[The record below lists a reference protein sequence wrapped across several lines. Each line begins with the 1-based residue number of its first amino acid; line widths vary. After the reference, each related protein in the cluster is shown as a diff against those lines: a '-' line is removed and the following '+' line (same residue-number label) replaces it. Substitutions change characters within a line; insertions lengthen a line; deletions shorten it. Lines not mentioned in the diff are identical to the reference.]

1 LQRYLMKS
9 NAWRFPQ
16 GLINAESFILLL
28 VDCRKLAVLLEN
40 KKSVPEL
47 ESFMT
52 LYCKKRN
59 VDYKKDIGWLV
70 VLEKILKLDLPT
82 EHLFNVFFAFTT
94 KYIPKFTKENA
105 QIYDLFRLLLQY
117 HDPQISCH
125 LDSLKCNPYSY
136 ANQWFSTVLAAS
148 VDDSVCRTLWESY
161 IEKGDPF
168 LIFYMALVLIVNAR
182 DQLLEIDPS
191 KRDMAREILISL
203 PSQLTVDDVPD
214 FVQLSAY
221 YADRTP
227 QCVRE
232 NLHYLIFGANYDD
245 DVGEMQV
252 SKLLCLPVT
261 VQELIRKEHGAVRV
275 RFRFLISS
283 VVRMASI
290 YTWSSLFYEFNTVLN
305 ATVLVKETHCLLYKN
320 KLISLYIDSCH
331 LQDKFMNM
339 LIARFLRNGK
349 RHVTFAQG
357 GYRGLHNILVES
369 NRLRLINSHD
379 ELKCRECRFTSA
391 ASTEQAEFIER
402 FPCHELNENKDMIPS
417 HIAIT
422 PQQFIIVF
430 PPGYVTTE
438 ARHAL
443 PSVLRVTCRKKVPEL
458 LTFKFGYE
466 IYGVP
471 KITAVH
477 RFLVPKAGECAKSV
491 KTAIFALRP
500 LSDWEATEVNCAT
513 INDDDKVN

>member
-1 LQRYLMKS
+1 MVDERLLGVLNRPNPLEDWDQLYNL
-9 NAWRFPQ
+9 NNQ
-16 GLINAESFILLL
+16 VGLRN
-28 VDCRKLAVLLEN
+28 DCRKLAILLEN

-70 VLEKILKLDLPT
+70 VLEKILKLDLPS

-94 KYIPKFTKENA
+94 KYIPKETKENA

-117 HDPQISCH
+117 HDPQINCH
-125 LDSLKCNPYSY
+125 LDSLKCTPYSY
-136 ANQWFSTVLAAS
+136 ANQWFSTILAAN

-161 IEKGDPF
+161 IEKVSLDPKQVIHSSF
-168 LIFYMALVLIVNAR
+168 FTCYWKLILVNGTTIFVTNAL
-182 DQLLEIDPS
+182 
-191 KRDMAREILISL
+191 DMVREILISL

-261 VQELIRKEHGAVRV
+261 VQELIRKEHGAVGV
-275 RFRFLISS
+275 RFRFFL
-283 VVRMASI
+283 
-290 YTWSSLFYEFNTVLN
+290 
-305 ATVLVKETHCLLYKN
+305 CLQF

-331 LQDKFMNM
+331 LQDQFMNM

-349 RHVTFAQG
+349 RHVTFAEG

-379 ELKCRECRFTSA
+379 ELKCRECRITSA
-391 ASTEQAEFIER
+391 ASSWVNKSVDSLVFMFLFLLNKLISRTEFIER
-402 FPCHELNENKDMIPS
+402 FPCYELNENKDMIPS

-422 PQQFIIVF
+422 RTHMHILRDVLD
-430 PPGYVTTE
+430 E

-466 IYGVP
+466 VYGVP

-477 RFLVPKAGECAKSV
+477 RFLIPKAGECAKSV

-500 LSDWEATEVNCAT
+500 LSDSEPTEVNFAT
-513 INDDDKVN
+513 INDDNKVN